1 MYWYVLV
8 CNGNFWYVFVS
19 IGIYWYVLFFFWYLL
34 VSIGFYVRTYVCTE
48 AGTFGFYLKG
58 MHEFD
63 LPWFQD
69 ASPNLSF

>member
-1 MYWYVLV
+1 MYWYVMVIFGMYSYLLV
-8 CNGNFWYVFVS
+8 Y
-19 IGIYWYVLFFFWYLL
+19 IGMYWFFWYLL
-34 VSIGFYVRTYVCTE
+34 VSIGFYVRTYVCKE

>member
-1 MYWYVLV
+1 MVFFGIYWYLLVCIGMYWYVM
-8 CNGNFWYVFVS
+8 VFF
-19 IGIYWYVLFFFWYLL
+19 GIYWYLL
-34 VSIGFYVRTYVCTE
+34 VSIGMYVRTYVCTE

-69 ASPNLSF
+69 ANPNLSF